1 MTDKTIQIPYNFT
14 PRDYQLKVFQA
25 LDSGTKRVFMKWPRR
40 HGKDKVC
47 WTYLVK
53 AACTVPGNY
62 YYVFPYKTDA
72 RRALWENIDK
82 DGFRTLNHLP
92 EVMVK
97 SKRNQ
102 DMVIELVNG
111 SFIQFL
117 GLDEPDKIRGV
128 AAQGVVFS
136 EFAYQPADGYKIF
149 SPVLRESGGWAI
161 FQSTPQG
168 RNHFYEMDM
177 RIRDSKNWCYSTFQ
191 CLWPD
196 RPEYNG
202 DYITT
207 NELSDLQEE
216 EGFSD
221 EEMATEY
228 GVSYSAGVRGAF
240 YVEQVEKARE
250 AGRIGVYPHD
260 DHKYVDTFW
269 DLGVSDST
277 SVWFRQIH
285 NGKTV
290 WIDYFEESGKDII
303 YYVNMLK
310 RKGYNYRTHYLPH
323 DGRNT
328 SIQTG
333 VSTADKF
340 REICQEAKISPDV
353 VACTKDKNLQ
363 DGINRVRASFSRY
376 YFNQG
381 TTSDGIEKLGLYH
394 RRYDKKRQVFLK
406 EPMHDWTSH
415 CADAMR
421 TSVAPEVSEQ
431 DNPLFNFGEIT
442 TITDFDVFENR

>member
-1 MTDKTIQIPYNFT
+1 MEQEVIQVPHNFT
-14 PRDYQLKVFQA
+14 PRDYQLEVFKA

-53 AACTVPGNY
+53 AAATTPGNY

-82 DGFRTLNHLP
+82 SGFRTLDHLHP
-92 EVMVK
+92 SLIK

-102 DMVIELVNG
+102 DMVIELTNG

-128 AAQGVVFS
+128 AAKGVIFS

-177 RIRDSKNWCYSTFQ
+177 RIRNSKNWFYSSFQ

-196 RPEYNG
+196 RDDYNG
-202 DYITT
+202 DYMPIE
-207 NELSDLQEE
+207 ELNLIQEE

-228 GVSYSAGVRGAF
+228 GVSYAAGVKGAF
-240 YVEQVEKARE
+240 YMNHIEKARE
-250 AGRIGVYPHD
+250 DNRIGCFPVD

-285 NGKTV
+285 EGKTV
-290 WIDYFEESGKDII
+290 WVDYFEESGKDVAF
-303 YYVNMLK
+303 YVDMLK

-333 VSTADKF
+333 MSTADKF
-340 REICQEAKISPDV
+340 RDVCREAGVSSDV
-353 VACTKDKNLQ
+353 VACTKDRNIQ
-363 DGINRVRASFSRY
+363 DGINRVRAAFSRY
-376 YFNQG
+376 YFNIG
-381 TTSDGIEKLGLYH
+381 TTADGVEKLGLYH
-394 RRYDKKRQVFLK
+394 RRYDKNRQVFLK
-406 EPMHDWTSH
+406 EPVHDWTSH
-415 CADAMR
+415 CADALR
-421 TSVAPEVSEQ
+421 TSVAREVSEQ
-431 DNPLFNFGEIT
+431 DNPLFNFGDIEAIT
-442 TITDFDVFENR
+442 EFDVFDY